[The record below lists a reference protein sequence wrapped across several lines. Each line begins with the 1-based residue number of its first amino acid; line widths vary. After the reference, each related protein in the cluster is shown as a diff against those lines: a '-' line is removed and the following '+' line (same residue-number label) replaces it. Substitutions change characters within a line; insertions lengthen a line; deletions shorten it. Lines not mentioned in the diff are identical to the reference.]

1 MRYFVVPRF
10 LYTLAH
16 YSVSAWPLTRDIDSW
31 QREQILDISFELSG
45 CYGEFTMECH
55 FGSDSEVYT
64 RTCYLCIMRSNST
77 DASAACLWET
87 IQLPHDLRPLS
98 TYVSIKQAPI
108 RSRSRS
114 ILYDNIRAKWI
125 FRTALAARS
134 GAILSARWQS
144 LPPTESFS

>member
-1 MRYFVVPRF
+1 M
-10 LYTLAH
+10 TLIPGNERKFSTSLLNCLVAME
-16 YSVSAWPLTRDIDSW
+16 SLLWRVILG
-31 QREQILDISFELSG
+31 QIRKSI
-45 CYGEFTMECH
+45 
-55 FGSDSEVYT
+55 YT

-77 DASAACLWET
+77 GASAACLWET